1 MAVFYHLVGASTS
14 EKQLGFVEF
23 QQCVQDLLN
32 EQLIKF
38 PAAIFVGDAQAN
50 PDGYYWSTDAAY
62 TAILPS
68 SPGSMIEL
76 LEEYEDSSSVET
88 LCYDGNDAA
97 AFRAALERVP
107 FGKKDICLCF
117 DLVLPDGG
125 RGSSRYGEGAVIYAL
140 ARPFPVQYAA
150 LKSTF
155 QRELSQFVVFYT
167 SLGRNLRPMKSGL
180 QQVLERYFGQEIL
193 LAESVDR

>member
-1 MAVFYHLVGASTS
+1 MAVFYHLVGASAS
-14 EKQLGFVEF
+14 GKQLGLVEF
-23 QQCVQDLLN
+23 QQCIQDLLN
-32 EQLIKF
+32 EKLIKF

-62 TAILPS
+62 NAILPG

-76 LEEYEDSSSVET
+76 LEEYEDISSVET
-88 LCYDGNDAA
+88 LCYDGNDETS
-97 AFRAALERVP
+97 FKAALESAP
-107 FGKKDICLCF
+107 FGKKDICICF
-117 DLVLPDGG
+117 DLILPEGG
-125 RGSSRYGEGAVIYAL
+125 RGRSRYGEGAVIYAL

-155 QRELSQFVVFYT
+155 QHELSQFVVFYT
-167 SLGRNLRPMKSGL
+167 SLGRNLQPMKPEL
-180 QQVLERYFGQEIL
+180 RRILKRYFGEEVL

>member
-1 MAVFYHLVGASTS
+1 MAVFYHLVGASTA
-14 EKQLGFVEF
+14 EKHLGFAEF
-23 QQCVQDLLN
+23 QQYIQDLLN
-32 EQLIKF
+32 AKLIKF

-62 TAILPS
+62 TAILPD

-76 LEEYEDSSSVET
+76 LEEYEDISSVET
-88 LCYDGNDAA
+88 LCYDGSDEA
-97 AFRAALERVP
+97 AFKEALEHVP

-117 DLVLPDGG
+117 DLVLPEGERG
-125 RGSSRYGEGAVIYAL
+125 RSRYGEGAVIYAL
-140 ARPFPVQYAA
+140 ARPFPVHYAA

-155 QRELSQFVVFYT
+155 QQELSQFVVFYT
-167 SLGRNLRPMKSGL
+167 SLGRNLQSMKPGL
-180 QQVLERYFGQEIL
+180 QRVLERYFGTETL

>member
-14 EKQLGFVEF
+14 GKQLGFVEF

-32 EQLIKF
+32 EKLIKF
-38 PAAIFVGDAQAN
+38 PAAIFVGDARTN

-62 TAILPS
+62 TAILPD

-76 LEEYEDSSSVET
+76 LEEYDDISSVKT
-88 LCYDGNDAA
+88 LFYDGDDEAT
-97 AFRAALERVP
+97 FRAALERVP

-117 DLVLPDGG
+117 DLVLPEGG
-125 RGSSRYGEGAVIYAL
+125 RGRSRYGEGAVIYAL
-140 ARPFPVQYAA
+140 ARPFPVHYAA

-155 QRELSQFVVFYT
+155 QHELSQFVVFYT
-167 SLGRNLRPMKSGL
+167 SLGRNLQPMKPEL
-180 QQVLERYFGQEIL
+180 QRVLKRYFGEEVL

>member
-1 MAVFYHLVGASTS
+1 MAVFYHLVGASS
-14 EKQLGFVEF
+14 SGKQLGFAEF
-23 QQCVQDLLN
+23 QQCIQDLLN
-32 EQLIKF
+32 GKLIKF

-62 TAILPS
+62 TAILPD

-76 LEEYEDSSSVET
+76 LEEYEAISSVET
-88 LCYDGNDAA
+88 LCYDGSDEAS
-97 AFRAALERVP
+97 FKAALERAP

-117 DLVLPDGG
+117 DLILPEGG
-125 RGSSRYGEGAVIYAL
+125 RGRSRYGEGAVIYAL

-167 SLGRNLRPMKSGL
+167 SLGRNLQPMKPEL
-180 QQVLERYFGQEIL
+180 QRILARYFGEEIL